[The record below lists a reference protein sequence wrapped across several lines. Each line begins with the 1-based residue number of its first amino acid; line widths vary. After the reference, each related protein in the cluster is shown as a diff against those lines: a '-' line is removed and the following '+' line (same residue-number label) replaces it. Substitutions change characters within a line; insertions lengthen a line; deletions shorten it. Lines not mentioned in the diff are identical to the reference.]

1 MGRGSNDGHL
11 GVKARLIVQSKITTP
26 WPQTVC
32 FLPPEDPIP
41 NGWEEL
47 EIVTEVQPRSESNDL
62 CICQHTRS
70 LHLSHSEACLKLEC
84 PCKQFEEAA

>member
-1 MGRGSNDGHL
+1 MKG
-11 GVKARLIVQSKITTP
+11 RLIVQSKISTP

-47 EIVTEVQPRSESNDL
+47 EVVTEAEAQAQGGASDL
-62 CICQHTRS
+62 CICQHRRS
-70 LHLSHSEACLKLEC
+70 THVSYRHDCLKIEC
-84 PCKQFEEAA
+84 PCKRFEEAA